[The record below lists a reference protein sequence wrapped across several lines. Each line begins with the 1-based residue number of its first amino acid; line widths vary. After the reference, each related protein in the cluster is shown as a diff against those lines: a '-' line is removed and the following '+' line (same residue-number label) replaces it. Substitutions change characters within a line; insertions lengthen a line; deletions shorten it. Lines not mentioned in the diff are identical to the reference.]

1 MKWTIEKSIYTDAR
15 CNGSRGVKKAIVA
28 IASAFLATCILSACS
43 PANISETSV
52 QATDTTSSAHSIN
65 SAQSQHAVAMP
76 DSYSADAAM
85 QVLKEG
91 GNAIDAAITAQF
103 VLAVTLPEAGNVGG
117 GGFMTIKFED
127 TTDFLDYREMAP
139 KSAHRDMYL
148 DDEGNVKAHELL
160 FGAKASG
167 IPGTVAGMWAAHQK
181 YGTLEWSRLLEP
193 AVTLAEGGFIVHEKL
208 ANNVTR
214 YISKQEAKQAAKQ
227 EAKQAAKQETQGT
240 NKPVKSNF
248 ADYFAGAKANTLFKQ
263 PELAN
268 TLKAIQQ
275 NGKDGF
281 YQGKVAD
288 QIVSFMQQNGGLI
301 THDDLLAYKA
311 VFREPL
317 HLPWQGYQLVT
328 APPPSSG
335 GVAVAQWIGML
346 EAYTATKDLPSHN
359 SVEYI
364 HVMSEIGKRVFADR
378 AEYMGD
384 PDFIDVPV
392 AALTQADYITARAK
406 EINSTTISETANITP
421 GLKESEDTTHF
432 SVLDKWGNA
441 VANTTTINL
450 TFGSGVVVTGA
461 GFLLNDEMDDF
472 SAKPGVPNF
481 FGAVG
486 GEANAIAPYKRMLSS
501 MTPTL
506 VIKNNE
512 VVLVTGSPGGTTI
525 ISSVAQSLLNALL
538 FNMSAE
544 EAVNSPRFHHQLL
557 PKDKIRMH
565 DGFCPEKLK
574 ALEAMG
580 YTLDNRRFGDVH
592 LIKRTGDKVEAASEK
607 SGRGKSIVE
616 AAAN

>member
-1 MKWTIEKSIYTDAR
+1 MKKRIANIGFIS
-15 CNGSRGVKKAIVA
+15 VIVA
-28 IASAFLATCILSACS
+28 FISVGAACS
-43 PANISETSV
+43 HAPSDTVNTVSENAV
-52 QATDTTSSAHSIN
+52 GL
-65 SAQSQHAVAMP
+65 SQQAVAMP

-85 QVLKEG
+85 QVLQEG

-127 TTDFLDYREMAP
+127 STDFLDYREMAP
-139 KSAHRDMYL
+139 EKAHRDMYL
-148 DDEGNVKAHELL
+148 DEKGSVKPYESL

-167 IPGTVAGMWAAHQK
+167 IPGTVSGMWAAHKK
-181 YGTLEWSRLLEP
+181 YGTLDWERLLAP
-193 AVTLAEGGFIVHEKL
+193 AVDLAERGFVVHEKL
-208 ANNVTR
+208 ANNIAR
-214 YISKQEAKQAAKQ
+214 YISRTQEKGINNNFSKY
-227 EAKQAAKQETQGT
+227 
-240 NKPVKSNF
+240 F
-248 ADYFAGAKANTLFKQ
+248 ADAKAGATFKQ
-263 PELAN
+263 PELAK
-268 TLKAIQQ
+268 TLKAIQHQ
-275 NGKDGF
+275 GKDGF
-281 YQGKVAD
+281 YKGDVAKH
-288 QIVSFMQQNGGLI
+288 IVDFMQQNGGLI
-301 THDDLLAYKA
+301 TYEDLLAYKA
-311 VFREPL
+311 VWRKPL
-317 HLPWQGYQLVT
+317 HLNWQGYELVT

-346 EAYTATKDLPSHN
+346 EAYDATHDLPAQN
-359 SVEYI
+359 STEYI

-384 PDFIDVPV
+384 PDFVSVPV
-392 AALTQADYITARAK
+392 KALTDTNYITERA
-406 EINSTTISETANITP
+406 ANIQPASISDTPSVKP

-432 SVLDKWGNA
+432 SIMDRWGNA

-486 GEANAIAPYKRMLSS
+486 GEANAIEPYKRMLSS

-506 VIKNNE
+506 VTKDDQ

-538 FNMSAE
+538 YDMSAE

-557 PKDKIRMH
+557 PKDTIRMH
-565 DGFCPEKLK
+565 DGFTEATVNELK
-574 ALEAMG
+574 AMG
-580 YTLDNRRFGDVH
+580 YTIDNRRFGDVH
-592 LIKRTGDKVEAASEK
+592 LIKRTKDGVEAASEK
-607 SGRGKSIVE
+607 SGRGKSLVQPY
-616 AAAN
+616 

>member
-1 MKWTIEKSIYTDAR
+1 MIKRIMI
-15 CNGSRGVKKAIVA
+15 
-28 IASAFLATCILSACS
+28 LAVISVVVACS
-43 PANISETSV
+43 HAPNNTVDNTNNTTVGIS
-52 QATDTTSSAHSIN
+52 Q
-65 SAQSQHAVAMP
+65 QAVAMP

-85 QVLKEG
+85 QVLQEG

-127 TTDFLDYREMAP
+127 STDFLDYREMAP
-139 KSAHRDMYL
+139 ENAHRDMYL
-148 DDEGNVKAHELL
+148 DEQGNVKPYESL

-167 IPGTVAGMWAAHQK
+167 IPGTVAGMWAAHKK
-181 YGTLEWSRLLEP
+181 YGTLDWERLLAP
-193 AVTLAEGGFIVHEKL
+193 AVDLAEQGFVVHEKL
-208 ANNVTR
+208 ANNIAH
-214 YISKQEAKQAAKQ
+214 YIERTEEA
-227 EAKQAAKQETQGT
+227 GI
-240 NKPVKSNF
+240 NNNF
-248 ADYFAGAKANTLFKQ
+248 SEYFARAKAGTTFKQ
-263 PELAN
+263 PELAK

-275 NGKDGF
+275 QGKDGF
-281 YQGKVAD
+281 YKGDVAKH
-288 QIVSFMQQNGGLI
+288 IVDFMQQNGGLI
-301 THDDLLAYKA
+301 TYEDLLAYKA
-311 VFREPL
+311 VWRKPL
-317 HLPWQGYQLVT
+317 HLNWQGYELVT

-346 EAYTATKDLPSHN
+346 EAYDATHDLPAQN
-359 SVEYI
+359 STEYI

-384 PDFIDVPV
+384 PDFVSVPV
-392 AALTQADYITARAK
+392 KALTDANYITERAAD
-406 EINSTTISETANITP
+406 IQPTSISDTPSIKP

-432 SVLDKWGNA
+432 SIMDRWGNA

-486 GEANAIAPYKRMLSS
+486 GEANAIEPYKRMLSS

-506 VIKNNE
+506 VTKDDQ

-538 FNMSAE
+538 YDMSAE

-557 PKDKIRMH
+557 PKDTIRMH
-565 DGFCPEKLK
+565 DGFTEATVNELK
-574 ALEAMG
+574 AMG
-580 YTLDNRRFGDVH
+580 YTIDNRRFGDVH
-592 LIKRTGDKVEAASEK
+592 LIKRTKRALKLPLKKAEEVRA
-607 SGRGKSIVE
+607 
-616 AAAN
+616 

>member
-1 MKWTIEKSIYTDAR
+1 MKKRIANIGFIS
-15 CNGSRGVKKAIVA
+15 VIVA
-28 IASAFLATCILSACS
+28 FISVVAACS
-43 PANISETSV
+43 HAPNPPV
-52 QATDTTSSAHSIN
+52 DSASN
-65 SAQSQHAVAMP
+65 NTVGLSQQAVAMP

-85 QVLKEG
+85 QVLQEG

-127 TTDFLDYREMAP
+127 STDFLDYREMAP
-139 KSAHRDMYL
+139 ENAHRDMYL
-148 DDEGNVKAHELL
+148 DEQGDVKPYESL

-167 IPGTVAGMWAAHQK
+167 IPGTVAGMWAAHKK
-181 YGTLEWSRLLEP
+181 YGTLDWERLLAP
-193 AVTLAEGGFIVHEKL
+193 AVDLAEQGFVVHEKL
-208 ANNVTR
+208 ANNIDH
-214 YISKQEAKQAAKQ
+214 YIERTKEAAI
-227 EAKQAAKQETQGT
+227 
-240 NKPVKSNF
+240 NNNF
-248 ADYFAGAKANTLFKQ
+248 SEYFAHAKAGTTFKQ
-263 PELAN
+263 PELAK

-275 NGKDGF
+275 QGKDGF
-281 YQGKVAD
+281 YKGDVAKH
-288 QIVSFMQQNGGLI
+288 IVGFMQQNGGLI
-301 THDDLLAYKA
+301 TYEDLLAYKA
-311 VFREPL
+311 VWRKPL
-317 HLPWQGYQLVT
+317 HLNWQGYELVT

-346 EAYTATKDLPSHN
+346 EAYDATHDLPAQN
-359 SVEYI
+359 STEYI

-384 PDFIDVPV
+384 PDFVSVPV
-392 AALTQADYITARAK
+392 KALTDANYITQRAAD
-406 EINSTTISETANITP
+406 IQPTSISDTPSVKP

-432 SVLDKWGNA
+432 SIMDRWGNA

-486 GEANAIAPYKRMLSS
+486 GEANAIEPYKRMLSS

-506 VIKNNE
+506 VTKDDQ

-525 ISSVAQSLLNALL
+525 ISSVTQSLLNALL
-538 FNMSAE
+538 YDMSAE

-557 PKDKIRMH
+557 PKDTIRMH
-565 DGFCPEKLK
+565 DGFTEATINELK
-574 ALEAMG
+574 AMG
-580 YTLDNRRFGDVH
+580 YTIDNRRFGDVH
-592 LIKRTGDKVEAASEK
+592 LIKRTKEGVEAASEK
-607 SGRGKSIVE
+607 SGRGKSLVQPY
-616 AAAN
+616 

>member
-1 MKWTIEKSIYTDAR
+1 MKKRIANIGFIS
-15 CNGSRGVKKAIVA
+15 VIVA
-28 IASAFLATCILSACS
+28 FISVVAACS
-43 PANISETSV
+43 HAPNPPV
-52 QATDTTSSAHSIN
+52 DSASN
-65 SAQSQHAVAMP
+65 NTVGLSQQAVAMP

-85 QVLKEG
+85 QVLQEG

-127 TTDFLDYREMAP
+127 NTDFLDYREMAP
-139 KSAHRDMYL
+139 ENAHRDMYL
-148 DDEGNVKAHELL
+148 DEQGDVKPYESL

-167 IPGTVAGMWAAHQK
+167 IPGTVAGMWAAHKK
-181 YGTLEWSRLLEP
+181 YGTLDWERLLAP
-193 AVTLAEGGFIVHEKL
+193 AVDLAEQGFAVHEKL
-208 ANNVTR
+208 ANNIDH
-214 YISKQEAKQAAKQ
+214 YIERTKEAAI
-227 EAKQAAKQETQGT
+227 
-240 NKPVKSNF
+240 NNNF
-248 ADYFAGAKANTLFKQ
+248 SEYFAHAKAGTTFKQ
-263 PELAN
+263 PELAK

-275 NGKDGF
+275 QGKDGF
-281 YQGKVAD
+281 YKGDVAKH
-288 QIVSFMQQNGGLI
+288 IVDFMQQNGGLI
-301 THDDLLAYKA
+301 TYEDLLAYKA
-311 VFREPL
+311 VWRKPL
-317 HLPWQGYQLVT
+317 HLNWQGYELVT

-346 EAYTATKDLPSHN
+346 EAYDATHDLPAQN
-359 SVEYI
+359 STEYI

-384 PDFIDVPV
+384 PDFVSVPV
-392 AALTQADYITARAK
+392 KALTDANYITQRAAD
-406 EINSTTISETANITP
+406 IQPTSISDTPSVKP

-432 SVLDKWGNA
+432 SIMDRWGNA

-486 GEANAIAPYKRMLSS
+486 GEANAIEPYKRMLSS

-506 VIKNNE
+506 VTKDDQ

-525 ISSVAQSLLNALL
+525 ISSVTQSLLNALL
-538 FNMSAE
+538 YDMSAE

-557 PKDKIRMH
+557 PKATIRMH
-565 DGFCPEKLK
+565 DGFTEATVNELK
-574 ALEAMG
+574 TMG
-580 YTLDNRRFGDVH
+580 YTIDNRRFGDVH
-592 LIKRTGDKVEAASEK
+592 LIKRTKEGVEAASEK
-607 SGRGKSIVE
+607 SGRGKSLVQPY
-616 AAAN
+616 

>member
-1 MKWTIEKSIYTDAR
+1 MKRRIANAGFIS
-15 CNGSRGVKKAIVA
+15 VIVA
-28 IASAFLATCILSACS
+28 FTWVVAACTHAPNNTIDSASNHTVGLS
-43 PANISETSV
+43 
-52 QATDTTSSAHSIN
+52 Q
-65 SAQSQHAVAMP
+65 QAVAMP

-85 QVLKEG
+85 QVLQEG

-127 TTDFLDYREMAP
+127 STDFLDYREMAP
-139 KSAHRDMYL
+139 ENAHRDMYL
-148 DDEGNVKAHELL
+148 DEQGNVKPHESL

-167 IPGTVAGMWAAHQK
+167 IPGTVAGMWAAHKK
-181 YGTLEWSRLLEP
+181 YGTLEWDRLLAP
-193 AVTLAEGGFIVHEKL
+193 AVDLAEQGFVVHAKL
-208 ANNVTR
+208 ANNIAH
-214 YISKQEAKQAAKQ
+214 YIERAKEA
-227 EAKQAAKQETQGT
+227 GI
-240 NKPVKSNF
+240 NNNF
-248 ADYFAGAKANTLFKQ
+248 SEYFAHAKAGTTFKQ
-263 PELAN
+263 PELAK

-275 NGKDGF
+275 QGKDGF
-281 YQGKVAD
+281 YKGEVAKH
-288 QIVSFMQQNGGLI
+288 IVDFMQQNGGLI
-301 THDDLLAYKA
+301 TYEDLLAYKA
-311 VFREPL
+311 VWRKPL
-317 HLPWQGYQLVT
+317 HLHWQGFELVT

-346 EAYTATKDLPSHN
+346 EAYDSTHDLPVQN
-359 SVEYI
+359 STEYI

-384 PDFIDVPV
+384 PDFVSVPV
-392 AALTQADYITARAK
+392 KALTDASYITKRAAD
-406 EINSTTISETANITP
+406 IQPTSISDTPSVKP

-432 SVLDKWGNA
+432 SIMDRWGNA

-486 GEANAIAPYKRMLSS
+486 GEANAIEPYKRMLSS

-506 VIKNNE
+506 VTKNDQ

-525 ISSVAQSLLNALL
+525 ISSVTQSLLNALL
-538 FNMSAE
+538 YDMSAE

-557 PKDKIRMH
+557 PKDTIRMH
-565 DGFCPEKLK
+565 DGFTEATVNELK
-574 ALEAMG
+574 AMG
-580 YTLDNRRFGDVH
+580 YTIDNRRFGDVH
-592 LIKRTGDKVEAASEK
+592 LIKRTKEGVEAASEK
-607 SGRGKSIVE
+607 SGRGKSLVQPY
-616 AAAN
+616 

>member
-1 MKWTIEKSIYTDAR
+1 MKKRIANIGFIS
-15 CNGSRGVKKAIVA
+15 VIVA
-28 IASAFLATCILSACS
+28 FISVVAACS
-43 PANISETSV
+43 HAPNPPV
-52 QATDTTSSAHSIN
+52 DSASN
-65 SAQSQHAVAMP
+65 NTVGLSQQAVAMP

-85 QVLKEG
+85 QVLQEG

-127 TTDFLDYREMAP
+127 NTDFLDYREMAP
-139 KSAHRDMYL
+139 ENAHRDMYL
-148 DDEGNVKAHELL
+148 DEQGDVKPYESL

-167 IPGTVAGMWAAHQK
+167 IPGTVAGMWAAHKK
-181 YGTLEWSRLLEP
+181 YGTLDWERLLAP
-193 AVTLAEGGFIVHEKL
+193 AVDLAEQGFVVHEKL
-208 ANNVTR
+208 ANNIDH
-214 YISKQEAKQAAKQ
+214 YIERTKEAAI
-227 EAKQAAKQETQGT
+227 
-240 NKPVKSNF
+240 NNNF
-248 ADYFAGAKANTLFKQ
+248 SEYFAHAKAGTTFKQ
-263 PELAN
+263 PELAK

-275 NGKDGF
+275 QGKDGF
-281 YQGKVAD
+281 YKGDVAKH
-288 QIVSFMQQNGGLI
+288 IVDFMQQNGGLI
-301 THDDLLAYKA
+301 TYEDLLAYKA
-311 VFREPL
+311 VWRKPL
-317 HLPWQGYQLVT
+317 HLNWQGYELVT

-346 EAYTATKDLPSHN
+346 EAYDATHDLPAQN
-359 SVEYI
+359 STEYI

-384 PDFIDVPV
+384 PDFVSVPV
-392 AALTQADYITARAK
+392 KALTDANYITQRAAD
-406 EINSTTISETANITP
+406 IQPTSISDTPSVKP

-432 SVLDKWGNA
+432 SIMDRWGNA

-486 GEANAIAPYKRMLSS
+486 GEANAIEPYKRMLSS

-506 VIKNNE
+506 VTKDDQ

-525 ISSVAQSLLNALL
+525 ISSVTQSLLNALL
-538 FNMSAE
+538 YDMSAE

-557 PKDKIRMH
+557 PKDTIRMH
-565 DGFCPEKLK
+565 DGFTEATINELK
-574 ALEAMG
+574 AMG
-580 YTLDNRRFGDVH
+580 YTIDNRRFGDVH
-592 LIKRTGDKVEAASEK
+592 LIKRTKEGVEAASEK
-607 SGRGKSIVE
+607 SGRGKSLVQPY
-616 AAAN
+616 

>member
-1 MKWTIEKSIYTDAR
+1 MKKRIANIGFIS
-15 CNGSRGVKKAIVA
+15 VIVA
-28 IASAFLATCILSACS
+28 FISVVAACS
-43 PANISETSV
+43 NAPNPPV
-52 QATDTTSSAHSIN
+52 DSASN
-65 SAQSQHAVAMP
+65 NTVGLSQQAVAMP

-85 QVLKEG
+85 QVLQEG

-127 TTDFLDYREMAP
+127 NTDFLDYREMAP
-139 KSAHRDMYL
+139 ENAHRDMYL
-148 DDEGNVKAHELL
+148 DEQGNVKPYESL

-167 IPGTVAGMWAAHQK
+167 IPGTVAGMWAAHKK
-181 YGTLEWSRLLEP
+181 YGTLDWERLLAP
-193 AVTLAEGGFIVHEKL
+193 AVDLAEQGFVVHEKL
-208 ANNVTR
+208 ANNIDH
-214 YISKQEAKQAAKQ
+214 YIERTKEAAI
-227 EAKQAAKQETQGT
+227 
-240 NKPVKSNF
+240 NNNF
-248 ADYFAGAKANTLFKQ
+248 SEYFAHAKAGTTFKQ
-263 PELAN
+263 PELAK

-275 NGKDGF
+275 QGKDGF
-281 YQGKVAD
+281 YKGDVAKH
-288 QIVSFMQQNGGLI
+288 IVDFMQQNGGLI
-301 THDDLLAYKA
+301 TYEDLLAYKA
-311 VFREPL
+311 VWRKPL
-317 HLPWQGYQLVT
+317 HLNWQGYELVT

-346 EAYTATKDLPSHN
+346 EAYDATHDLPAQN
-359 SVEYI
+359 STEYI

-384 PDFIDVPV
+384 PDFVSVPV
-392 AALTQADYITARAK
+392 EALTDANYITQRAAD
-406 EINSTTISETANITP
+406 IQPTSISDTPSVKP

-432 SVLDKWGNA
+432 SIMDRWGNA

-486 GEANAIAPYKRMLSS
+486 GEANAIEPYKRMLSS

-506 VIKNNE
+506 VTKDDQ

-525 ISSVAQSLLNALL
+525 ISSVTQSLLNALL
-538 FNMSAE
+538 YDMSAE

-557 PKDKIRMH
+557 PKDTIRMH
-565 DGFCPEKLK
+565 DGFTEATVNELK
-574 ALEAMG
+574 AMG
-580 YTLDNRRFGDVH
+580 YTIDNRRFGDVH
-592 LIKRTGDKVEAASEK
+592 LIKRTKEGVEAASEK
-607 SGRGKSIVE
+607 SGRGKSLVQPY
-616 AAAN
+616 

>member
-1 MKWTIEKSIYTDAR
+1 MKKRIANIGFIS
-15 CNGSRGVKKAIVA
+15 VIVA
-28 IASAFLATCILSACS
+28 FISVVAACS
-43 PANISETSV
+43 HAPNPPV
-52 QATDTTSSAHSIN
+52 DSASN
-65 SAQSQHAVAMP
+65 NTVGLSQQAVAMP

-85 QVLKEG
+85 QVLQEG

-127 TTDFLDYREMAP
+127 NTDFLDYREMAP
-139 KSAHRDMYL
+139 ENAHRDMYL
-148 DDEGNVKAHELL
+148 DEQGDVKPYESL

-167 IPGTVAGMWAAHQK
+167 IPGTVAGMWAAHKK
-181 YGTLEWSRLLEP
+181 YGTLDWERLLAP
-193 AVTLAEGGFIVHEKL
+193 AVDLAEQGFVVHEKL
-208 ANNVTR
+208 ANNIDH
-214 YISKQEAKQAAKQ
+214 YIERTKEASI
-227 EAKQAAKQETQGT
+227 
-240 NKPVKSNF
+240 NNNF
-248 ADYFAGAKANTLFKQ
+248 SEYFAHAKAGTTFKQ
-263 PELAN
+263 PELAK

-275 NGKDGF
+275 QGKDGF
-281 YQGKVAD
+281 YKGDVAKH
-288 QIVSFMQQNGGLI
+288 IVDFMQQNGGLI
-301 THDDLLAYKA
+301 TYEDLLAYKA
-311 VFREPL
+311 VWRKPL
-317 HLPWQGYQLVT
+317 HLNWQGYELVT

-346 EAYTATKDLPSHN
+346 EAYDATHDLPAQN
-359 SVEYI
+359 STEYI

-384 PDFIDVPV
+384 PDFVSVPV
-392 AALTQADYITARAK
+392 QALTDANYITHRAAD
-406 EINSTTISETANITP
+406 IQPTSISDTPSVKP

-432 SVLDKWGNA
+432 SIMDRWGNA

-486 GEANAIAPYKRMLSS
+486 GEANAIEPYKRMLSS

-506 VIKNNE
+506 VTKDDQ

-525 ISSVAQSLLNALL
+525 ISSVTQSLLNALL
-538 FNMSAE
+538 YDMSAE

-557 PKDKIRMH
+557 PKDTIRMH
-565 DGFCPEKLK
+565 DGFTEATVNELK
-574 ALEAMG
+574 AMG
-580 YTLDNRRFGDVH
+580 YTIDNRRFGDVH
-592 LIKRTGDKVEAASEK
+592 LIKRTKEGVEAASEK
-607 SGRGKSIVE
+607 SGRGKSLVQPY
-616 AAAN
+616 

>member
-1 MKWTIEKSIYTDAR
+1 MKKRIANIGFIS
-15 CNGSRGVKKAIVA
+15 VIVA
-28 IASAFLATCILSACS
+28 FISVVAACS
-43 PANISETSV
+43 HAPNPPA
-52 QATDTTSSAHSIN
+52 DSASN
-65 SAQSQHAVAMP
+65 NTVGLSQQAVAMP

-85 QVLKEG
+85 QVLQEG

-127 TTDFLDYREMAP
+127 NTDFLDYREMAP
-139 KSAHRDMYL
+139 ENAHRDMYL
-148 DDEGNVKAHELL
+148 DKQGNVKPYESL

-167 IPGTVAGMWAAHQK
+167 IPGTVAGMWAAHKK
-181 YGTLEWSRLLEP
+181 YGTLDWERLLAP
-193 AVTLAEGGFIVHEKL
+193 AVDLAEQGFVVHEKL
-208 ANNVTR
+208 ANNIDH
-214 YISKQEAKQAAKQ
+214 YIERTKEASI
-227 EAKQAAKQETQGT
+227 
-240 NKPVKSNF
+240 NNNF
-248 ADYFAGAKANTLFKQ
+248 SEYFAHAKAGTTFKQ
-263 PELAN
+263 PELAK

-275 NGKDGF
+275 QGKDGF
-281 YQGKVAD
+281 YKGDVAKH
-288 QIVSFMQQNGGLI
+288 IVDFMQQNGGLI
-301 THDDLLAYKA
+301 TYEDLLAYKA
-311 VFREPL
+311 VWRKPL
-317 HLPWQGYQLVT
+317 HLNWQGYELVT

-346 EAYTATKDLPSHN
+346 EAYDATHDLPAQN
-359 SVEYI
+359 STEYI

-384 PDFIDVPV
+384 PDFVSVPV
-392 AALTQADYITARAK
+392 KALTDANYITQRAADIQPTK
-406 EINSTTISETANITP
+406 ISDTPSVKP

-432 SVLDKWGNA
+432 SIMDRWGNA

-486 GEANAIAPYKRMLSS
+486 GEANAIEPYKRMLSS

-506 VIKNNE
+506 VTKDDK

-538 FNMSAE
+538 YDMSAE

-557 PKDKIRMH
+557 PKDTIRMH
-565 DGFCPEKLK
+565 DGFTEATVNELK
-574 ALEAMG
+574 AMG
-580 YTLDNRRFGDVH
+580 YTIDNRRFGDVH
-592 LIKRTGDKVEAASEK
+592 LIKRTKEGVEAASEK
-607 SGRGKSIVE
+607 SGRGKSLVQPY
-616 AAAN
+616 

>member
-1 MKWTIEKSIYTDAR
+1 MKKRIANIGFIS
-15 CNGSRGVKKAIVA
+15 VIVA
-28 IASAFLATCILSACS
+28 FISVVAACS
-43 PANISETSV
+43 HAPNPPV
-52 QATDTTSSAHSIN
+52 DSASN
-65 SAQSQHAVAMP
+65 NTVGLSQQAVAMP

-85 QVLKEG
+85 QVLQEG

-127 TTDFLDYREMAP
+127 STDFLDYREMAP
-139 KSAHRDMYL
+139 ENAHRDMYL
-148 DDEGNVKAHELL
+148 DKQGNVKPYESL

-167 IPGTVAGMWAAHQK
+167 IPGTVAGMWAAHKK
-181 YGTLEWSRLLEP
+181 YGTLDWERLLAP
-193 AVTLAEGGFIVHEKL
+193 AVDLAEQGFVVHEKL
-208 ANNVTR
+208 ANNIDH
-214 YISKQEAKQAAKQ
+214 YIERTKEASI
-227 EAKQAAKQETQGT
+227 
-240 NKPVKSNF
+240 NNNF
-248 ADYFAGAKANTLFKQ
+248 SEYFAHAKAGTTFKQ
-263 PELAN
+263 PELAK

-275 NGKDGF
+275 QGKDGF
-281 YQGKVAD
+281 YKGDVAKH
-288 QIVSFMQQNGGLI
+288 IVDFMQQNGGLI
-301 THDDLLAYKA
+301 TYEDLLAYKA
-311 VFREPL
+311 VWRKPL
-317 HLPWQGYQLVT
+317 HLNWQGYELVT

-346 EAYTATKDLPSHN
+346 EAYDATHDLPAQN
-359 SVEYI
+359 STEYI

-384 PDFIDVPV
+384 PDFVSVPV
-392 AALTQADYITARAK
+392 KALTDANYIAQRAADIQPT
-406 EINSTTISETANITP
+406 SISDTPSVKP

-432 SVLDKWGNA
+432 SIMDRWGNA

-486 GEANAIAPYKRMLSS
+486 GEANAIEPYKRMLSS

-506 VIKNNE
+506 VTKDDQ

-525 ISSVAQSLLNALL
+525 ISSVTQSLLNALL
-538 FNMSAE
+538 YDMSAE

-557 PKDKIRMH
+557 PKDTIRMH
-565 DGFCPEKLK
+565 DGFTEATVNELK
-574 ALEAMG
+574 AMG
-580 YTLDNRRFGDVH
+580 YTIDNRRFGDVH
-592 LIKRTGDKVEAASEK
+592 LIKRTKEGVEAASEK
-607 SGRGKSIVE
+607 SGRGKSLVQPY
-616 AAAN
+616 

>member
-1 MKWTIEKSIYTDAR
+1 MKKRIANVGFIS
-15 CNGSRGVKKAIVA
+15 VIVA
-28 IASAFLATCILSACS
+28 FISVVAACS
-43 PANISETSV
+43 HAPNPPV
-52 QATDTTSSAHSIN
+52 DSASN
-65 SAQSQHAVAMP
+65 NTVGLSQQAVAMP

-85 QVLKEG
+85 QVLQEG

-127 TTDFLDYREMAP
+127 NTDFLDYREMAP
-139 KSAHRDMYL
+139 ENAHRDMYL
-148 DDEGNVKAHELL
+148 DEQGDVKPYESL

-167 IPGTVAGMWAAHQK
+167 IPGTVAGMWAAHKK
-181 YGTLEWSRLLEP
+181 YGTLDWERLLAP
-193 AVTLAEGGFIVHEKL
+193 AVDLAEQGFVVHEKL
-208 ANNVTR
+208 ANNIDH
-214 YISKQEAKQAAKQ
+214 YIERTKEAAI
-227 EAKQAAKQETQGT
+227 
-240 NKPVKSNF
+240 NNNF
-248 ADYFAGAKANTLFKQ
+248 SEYFAHAKAGTTFKQ
-263 PELAN
+263 PELAK

-275 NGKDGF
+275 QGKDGF
-281 YQGKVAD
+281 YKGDVAKH
-288 QIVSFMQQNGGLI
+288 IVDFMQQNGGLI
-301 THDDLLAYKA
+301 TYEDLLAYKA
-311 VFREPL
+311 VWRKPL
-317 HLPWQGYQLVT
+317 HLNWQGYELVT

-346 EAYTATKDLPSHN
+346 EAYDATHDLPAQN
-359 SVEYI
+359 STEYI

-384 PDFIDVPV
+384 PDFVSVPV
-392 AALTQADYITARAK
+392 EALTDANYITQRAAD
-406 EINSTTISETANITP
+406 IQPTSISDTPSVKP

-432 SVLDKWGNA
+432 SIMDRWGNA

-486 GEANAIAPYKRMLSS
+486 GEANAIEPYKRMLSS

-506 VIKNNE
+506 VTKDDQ

-525 ISSVAQSLLNALL
+525 ISSVTQSLLNALL
-538 FNMSAE
+538 YDMSAE

-557 PKDKIRMH
+557 PKDTIRMH
-565 DGFCPEKLK
+565 DGFTEATINELK
-574 ALEAMG
+574 AMG
-580 YTLDNRRFGDVH
+580 YTIDNRRFGDVH
-592 LIKRTGDKVEAASEK
+592 LIKRTKEGVEAASEK
-607 SGRGKSIVE
+607 SGRGKSLIQPY
-616 AAAN
+616 

>member
-1 MKWTIEKSIYTDAR
+1 MKKRIANIGFIS
-15 CNGSRGVKKAIVA
+15 VIVA
-28 IASAFLATCILSACS
+28 FISVVAACS
-43 PANISETSV
+43 HAPNPPV
-52 QATDTTSSAHSIN
+52 DSASN
-65 SAQSQHAVAMP
+65 NTVGLSQQAVAMP

-85 QVLKEG
+85 QVLQEG

-127 TTDFLDYREMAP
+127 STDFLDYREMAP
-139 KSAHRDMYL
+139 ENAHRDMYL
-148 DDEGNVKAHELL
+148 DEQGDVKPYESL

-167 IPGTVAGMWAAHQK
+167 IPGTVAGMWAAHKK
-181 YGTLEWSRLLEP
+181 YGTLDWERLLAP
-193 AVTLAEGGFIVHEKL
+193 AVDLAEQGFVVHEKL
-208 ANNVTR
+208 ANNIDH
-214 YISKQEAKQAAKQ
+214 YIERTKEAAI
-227 EAKQAAKQETQGT
+227 
-240 NKPVKSNF
+240 NNNF
-248 ADYFAGAKANTLFKQ
+248 SEYFAHAKAGTTFKQ
-263 PELAN
+263 PELAK

-275 NGKDGF
+275 QGKDGF
-281 YQGKVAD
+281 YKGDVAKH
-288 QIVSFMQQNGGLI
+288 IVGFMQQNGGLI
-301 THDDLLAYKA
+301 TYEDLLAYKA
-311 VFREPL
+311 VWRKPL
-317 HLPWQGYQLVT
+317 HLNWQGYELVT

-346 EAYTATKDLPSHN
+346 EAYDATHDLPAQN
-359 SVEYI
+359 STEYI

-384 PDFIDVPV
+384 PDFVSVPV
-392 AALTQADYITARAK
+392 EALTDANYITQRAAD
-406 EINSTTISETANITP
+406 IQPTSISDTPSVKP

-432 SVLDKWGNA
+432 SIMDRWGNA

-486 GEANAIAPYKRMLSS
+486 GEANAIEPYKRMLSS

-506 VIKNNE
+506 VTKDDQ

-525 ISSVAQSLLNALL
+525 ISSVTQSLLNALL
-538 FNMSAE
+538 YDMSAE

-557 PKDKIRMH
+557 PKDTIRMH
-565 DGFCPEKLK
+565 DGFTEATINELK
-574 ALEAMG
+574 AMG
-580 YTLDNRRFGDVH
+580 YTIDNRRFGDVH
-592 LIKRTGDKVEAASEK
+592 LIKRTKEGVEAASEK
-607 SGRGKSIVE
+607 SGRGKSLVQPY
-616 AAAN
+616 

>member
-1 MKWTIEKSIYTDAR
+1 MKKRIANIGFIS
-15 CNGSRGVKKAIVA
+15 VIVA
-28 IASAFLATCILSACS
+28 FISVVAACS
-43 PANISETSV
+43 HAPNPPV
-52 QATDTTSSAHSIN
+52 DSASN
-65 SAQSQHAVAMP
+65 NTVGLSQQAVAMP

-85 QVLKEG
+85 QVLQEG

-127 TTDFLDYREMAP
+127 NSDFLDYREMAP
-139 KSAHRDMYL
+139 ENAHRDMYL
-148 DDEGNVKAHELL
+148 DEQGNVKPHESL

-167 IPGTVAGMWAAHQK
+167 IPGTVAGMWAAHKK
-181 YGTLEWSRLLEP
+181 YGTLDWERLLAP
-193 AVTLAEGGFIVHEKL
+193 AVDLAEQGFVVHEKL
-208 ANNVTR
+208 ANNIDH
-214 YISKQEAKQAAKQ
+214 YIERTKEAAI
-227 EAKQAAKQETQGT
+227 
-240 NKPVKSNF
+240 NNNF
-248 ADYFAGAKANTLFKQ
+248 SEYFAHAKAGTTFKQ
-263 PELAN
+263 PELAK

-275 NGKDGF
+275 QGKDGF
-281 YQGKVAD
+281 YKGDVAKH
-288 QIVSFMQQNGGLI
+288 IVDFMQQNGGLI
-301 THDDLLAYKA
+301 TYEDLLAYKA
-311 VFREPL
+311 VWRKPL
-317 HLPWQGYQLVT
+317 HLNWQGYELVT

-346 EAYTATKDLPSHN
+346 EAYDATHDLPAQN
-359 SVEYI
+359 STEYI

-384 PDFIDVPV
+384 PDFVSVPV
-392 AALTQADYITARAK
+392 KALTDANYITQRAAD
-406 EINSTTISETANITP
+406 IQPTSISDTPSVKP

-432 SVLDKWGNA
+432 SIMDRWGNA

-486 GEANAIAPYKRMLSS
+486 GEANAIEPYKRMLSS

-506 VIKNNE
+506 VTKDDQ

-525 ISSVAQSLLNALL
+525 ISSVTQSLLNALL
-538 FNMSAE
+538 YDMSAE

-557 PKDKIRMH
+557 PKDTIRMH
-565 DGFCPEKLK
+565 DGFTEATVNELK
-574 ALEAMG
+574 AMG
-580 YTLDNRRFGDVH
+580 YTIDNRRFGDVH
-592 LIKRTGDKVEAASEK
+592 LIKRTKEGVEAASEK
-607 SGRGKSIVE
+607 SGRGKSLVQPY
-616 AAAN
+616 

>member
-1 MKWTIEKSIYTDAR
+1 MIKRIMI
-15 CNGSRGVKKAIVA
+15 
-28 IASAFLATCILSACS
+28 LAVISVMVACS
-43 PANISETSV
+43 NAPSTIIDNANN
-52 QATDTTSSAHSIN
+52 TDVGL
-65 SAQSQHAVAMP
+65 SQPAVAMP

-127 TTDFLDYREMAP
+127 STDFLDYREMAP

-148 DDEGNVKAHELL
+148 DQAGNVKPYESL

-167 IPGTVAGMWAAHQK
+167 IPGTVAGMWAAHKK
-181 YGTLEWSRLLEP
+181 YGTLDWERLVAP
-193 AVTLAEGGFIVHEKL
+193 AVDLAENGFVVHEKL
-208 ANNVTR
+208 ANNIAR
-214 YISKQEAKQAAKQ
+214 YISRTQEK
-227 EAKQAAKQETQGT
+227 GI
-240 NKPVKSNF
+240 KSNF
-248 ADYFAGAKANTLFKQ
+248 SDYFSEVKAGTTFKQ
-263 PELAN
+263 PELAE

-275 NGKDGF
+275 QGKDGF
-281 YQGKVAD
+281 YKGEVATH
-288 QIVSFMQQNGGLI
+288 IVDFMQQNGGLI
-301 THDDLLAYKA
+301 THDDLQAYKA
-311 VFREPL
+311 VWRKPL
-317 HLPWQGYQLVT
+317 QLTWQGYELIT

-346 EAYTATKDLPSHN
+346 EAYDATHDLPAQN
-359 SVEYI
+359 STEYI

-384 PDFIDVPV
+384 PDFVSVPV
-392 AALTQADYITARAK
+392 KALTDANYINERAADIQPA
-406 EINSTTISETANITP
+406 SISDTPSIKP

-432 SVLDKWGNA
+432 SIMDRWGNA

-486 GEANAIAPYKRMLSS
+486 GEANAIEPYKRMLSS

-506 VIKNNE
+506 VTKGDQ

-538 FNMSAE
+538 YDMSAE

-557 PKDKIRMH
+557 PKDTIRMH
-565 DGFCPEKLK
+565 NGFTEATVNELK
-574 ALEAMG
+574 AMG
-580 YTLDNRRFGDVH
+580 YTIDNRRFGDVH
-592 LIKRTGDKVEAASEK
+592 LIKRTKEGVEAASEK
-607 SGRGKSIVE
+607 SGRGKSIVQPY
-616 AAAN
+616 

>member
-1 MKWTIEKSIYTDAR
+1 MKKRIANIGFIS
-15 CNGSRGVKKAIVA
+15 VIVA
-28 IASAFLATCILSACS
+28 FISVVAACS
-43 PANISETSV
+43 HAPNPPV
-52 QATDTTSSAHSIN
+52 DSASN
-65 SAQSQHAVAMP
+65 NTVGLSQQAVAMP

-85 QVLKEG
+85 QVLQEG

-127 TTDFLDYREMAP
+127 NTDFLDYREMAP
-139 KSAHRDMYL
+139 ENAHRDMYL
-148 DDEGNVKAHELL
+148 DEQGDVKPYESL

-167 IPGTVAGMWAAHQK
+167 IPGTVAGMWAAHKK
-181 YGTLEWSRLLEP
+181 YGTLDWERLLAP
-193 AVTLAEGGFIVHEKL
+193 AVDLAEQGFVVHEKL
-208 ANNVTR
+208 ANNIDH
-214 YISKQEAKQAAKQ
+214 YIERTKEASI
-227 EAKQAAKQETQGT
+227 
-240 NKPVKSNF
+240 NNNF
-248 ADYFAGAKANTLFKQ
+248 SEYFAHAKAGTTFKQ
-263 PELAN
+263 PELAK

-275 NGKDGF
+275 QGKDGF
-281 YQGKVAD
+281 YKGDVAKH
-288 QIVSFMQQNGGLI
+288 IVDFMQQNGGLI
-301 THDDLLAYKA
+301 TYEDLLAYKA
-311 VFREPL
+311 VWRKPL
-317 HLPWQGYQLVT
+317 HLNWQGYELVT

-346 EAYTATKDLPSHN
+346 EAYDATHDLPAQN
-359 SVEYI
+359 STEYI

-384 PDFIDVPV
+384 PDFVSVPV
-392 AALTQADYITARAK
+392 EALTDANYITQRAAD
-406 EINSTTISETANITP
+406 IQPTSISDTPSVKP

-432 SVLDKWGNA
+432 SIMDRWGNA

-486 GEANAIAPYKRMLSS
+486 GEANAIEPYKRMLSS

-506 VIKNNE
+506 VTKDDQ

-525 ISSVAQSLLNALL
+525 ISSVTQSLLNALL
-538 FNMSAE
+538 YDMSAE

-557 PKDKIRMH
+557 PKDTIRMH
-565 DGFCPEKLK
+565 DGFTEATVNELK
-574 ALEAMG
+574 AMG
-580 YTLDNRRFGDVH
+580 YTVDNRRFGDVH
-592 LIKRTGDKVEAASEK
+592 LIKRTKEGVEAASEK
-607 SGRGKSIVE
+607 SGRGKSLVQPY
-616 AAAN
+616 

>member
-1 MKWTIEKSIYTDAR
+1 MKKRIANIGFIS
-15 CNGSRGVKKAIVA
+15 VIVA
-28 IASAFLATCILSACS
+28 FISVVAACS
-43 PANISETSV
+43 HAPNPPV
-52 QATDTTSSAHSIN
+52 DSASN
-65 SAQSQHAVAMP
+65 NTVGLSQQAVAMP

-85 QVLKEG
+85 QVLQEG

-127 TTDFLDYREMAP
+127 NTDFLDYREMAP
-139 KSAHRDMYL
+139 ENAHRDMYL
-148 DDEGNVKAHELL
+148 DEQGNVKPYESL

-167 IPGTVAGMWAAHQK
+167 IPGTVAGMWAAHKK
-181 YGTLEWSRLLEP
+181 YGTLEWERLLAP
-193 AVTLAEGGFIVHEKL
+193 AVDLAEQGFVVHEKL
-208 ANNVTR
+208 ANNIDH
-214 YISKQEAKQAAKQ
+214 YIERTKEA
-227 EAKQAAKQETQGT
+227 GI
-240 NKPVKSNF
+240 NNNF
-248 ADYFAGAKANTLFKQ
+248 SEYFAHAKAGTTFKQ
-263 PELAN
+263 PELAK

-275 NGKDGF
+275 RGKDGF
-281 YQGKVAD
+281 YKGDVAKH
-288 QIVSFMQQNGGLI
+288 IVDFMQQNGGLI
-301 THDDLLAYKA
+301 TYEDLLAYKA
-311 VFREPL
+311 VWRKPL
-317 HLPWQGYQLVT
+317 HLNWQGYELVT

-346 EAYTATKDLPSHN
+346 EAYDATHDLPAQN
-359 SVEYI
+359 STEYI

-384 PDFIDVPV
+384 PDFVSVPV
-392 AALTQADYITARAK
+392 VALTDANYITQRAAG
-406 EINSTTISETANITP
+406 IQPTSISDTPSVKP

-432 SVLDKWGNA
+432 SIMDRWGNA

-486 GEANAIAPYKRMLSS
+486 GEANAIEPYKRMLSS

-506 VIKNNE
+506 VTKDDQ

-525 ISSVAQSLLNALL
+525 ISSVTQSLLNALL
-538 FNMSAE
+538 YDMSAE

-557 PKDKIRMH
+557 PKDTIRMH
-565 DGFCPEKLK
+565 DGFTEATVNELK
-574 ALEAMG
+574 AMG
-580 YTLDNRRFGDVH
+580 YTIDNRRFGDVH
-592 LIKRTGDKVEAASEK
+592 LIKRTKEGVEAASEK
-607 SGRGKSIVE
+607 SGRGKSLVQPY
-616 AAAN
+616 

>member
-1 MKWTIEKSIYTDAR
+1 MKKRIANIGFIS
-15 CNGSRGVKKAIVA
+15 VIVA
-28 IASAFLATCILSACS
+28 FISVVAACS
-43 PANISETSV
+43 HAPNPPV
-52 QATDTTSSAHSIN
+52 DSASN
-65 SAQSQHAVAMP
+65 NTVGLSQQAVAMP

-85 QVLKEG
+85 QVLQEG

-127 TTDFLDYREMAP
+127 NTDFLDYREMAP
-139 KSAHRDMYL
+139 ENAHRDMYL
-148 DDEGNVKAHELL
+148 DEQGDVKPYESL

-167 IPGTVAGMWAAHQK
+167 IPGTVAGMWAAHKK
-181 YGTLEWSRLLEP
+181 YGTLDWERLLAP
-193 AVTLAEGGFIVHEKL
+193 AVDLAEQGFVVHEKL
-208 ANNVTR
+208 ANNIDH
-214 YISKQEAKQAAKQ
+214 YIERTKEAAI
-227 EAKQAAKQETQGT
+227 
-240 NKPVKSNF
+240 NNNF
-248 ADYFAGAKANTLFKQ
+248 SEYFAHAKAGTTFKQ
-263 PELAN
+263 PELAK

-275 NGKDGF
+275 QGKDGF
-281 YQGKVAD
+281 YKGDVAKH
-288 QIVSFMQQNGGLI
+288 IVDFMQQNGGLI
-301 THDDLLAYKA
+301 TYEDLLAYKA
-311 VFREPL
+311 VWRKPL
-317 HLPWQGYQLVT
+317 HLNWQGYELVT

-346 EAYTATKDLPSHN
+346 EAYDATHDLPAQN
-359 SVEYI
+359 STEYI

-384 PDFIDVPV
+384 PDFVSVPV
-392 AALTQADYITARAK
+392 KALTDTNYITQRAAD
-406 EINSTTISETANITP
+406 IQPTSISDTPSVKP

-432 SVLDKWGNA
+432 SIMDRWGNA

-486 GEANAIAPYKRMLSS
+486 GEANAIEPYKRMLSS

-506 VIKNNE
+506 VTKDDQ

-525 ISSVAQSLLNALL
+525 ISSVTLSLLNALL
-538 FNMSAE
+538 YDMSAE

-557 PKDKIRMH
+557 PKDTIRMH
-565 DGFCPEKLK
+565 DGFTEATVNELK
-574 ALEAMG
+574 AMG
-580 YTLDNRRFGDVH
+580 YTIDNRRFGDVH
-592 LIKRTGDKVEAASEK
+592 LIKRTKEGVEAASEK
-607 SGRGKSIVE
+607 SGRGKSLVQPY
-616 AAAN
+616 

>member
-1 MKWTIEKSIYTDAR
+1 MKKRIANVGFIS
-15 CNGSRGVKKAIVA
+15 VIVA
-28 IASAFLATCILSACS
+28 FISVVAACS
-43 PANISETSV
+43 HAPNPSV
-52 QATDTTSSAHSIN
+52 DSASN
-65 SAQSQHAVAMP
+65 NTVGLSQQAVAMP

-85 QVLKEG
+85 QVLQEG

-127 TTDFLDYREMAP
+127 NTDFLDYREMAP
-139 KSAHRDMYL
+139 ENAHRDMYL
-148 DDEGNVKAHELL
+148 DEQGDVKPYESL

-167 IPGTVAGMWAAHQK
+167 IPGTVAGMWAAHKK
-181 YGTLEWSRLLEP
+181 YGTLDWERLLAP
-193 AVTLAEGGFIVHEKL
+193 AVDLAEQGFVVHEKL
-208 ANNVTR
+208 ANNIDH
-214 YISKQEAKQAAKQ
+214 YIERTKEAAI
-227 EAKQAAKQETQGT
+227 
-240 NKPVKSNF
+240 NNNF
-248 ADYFAGAKANTLFKQ
+248 SEYFAHAKAGTTFKQ
-263 PELAN
+263 PELAK

-275 NGKDGF
+275 QGKDGF
-281 YQGKVAD
+281 YKGDVAKH
-288 QIVSFMQQNGGLI
+288 IVGFMQQNGGLI
-301 THDDLLAYKA
+301 TYEDLLAYKA
-311 VFREPL
+311 VWRKPL
-317 HLPWQGYQLVT
+317 HLNWQGYELVT

-346 EAYTATKDLPSHN
+346 EAYDATHDLPAQN
-359 SVEYI
+359 STEYI

-384 PDFIDVPV
+384 PDFVSVPV
-392 AALTQADYITARAK
+392 KALTDANYITQRAAD
-406 EINSTTISETANITP
+406 IQPTSISDTPSVKP

-432 SVLDKWGNA
+432 SIMDRWGNA

-486 GEANAIAPYKRMLSS
+486 GEANAIEPYKRMLSS

-506 VIKNNE
+506 VTKDDQ

-525 ISSVAQSLLNALL
+525 ISSVTQSLLNALL
-538 FNMSAE
+538 YDMSAE

-557 PKDKIRMH
+557 PKDTIRMH
-565 DGFCPEKLK
+565 DGFTEATVNELK
-574 ALEAMG
+574 AMG
-580 YTLDNRRFGDVH
+580 YTIDNRRFGDVH
-592 LIKRTGDKVEAASEK
+592 LIKRTKEGVEAASEK
-607 SGRGKSIVE
+607 SGRGKSLVQPY
-616 AAAN
+616 

>member
-1 MKWTIEKSIYTDAR
+1 MKKRIANIGFTS
-15 CNGSRGVKKAIVA
+15 VIVA
-28 IASAFLATCILSACS
+28 FISVVAACS
-43 PANISETSV
+43 HAPNPPV
-52 QATDTTSSAHSIN
+52 DSASN
-65 SAQSQHAVAMP
+65 NTVGLSQQAVAMP

-85 QVLKEG
+85 QVLQEG

-127 TTDFLDYREMAP
+127 STDFLDYREMAP
-139 KSAHRDMYL
+139 ENAHRDMYL
-148 DDEGNVKAHELL
+148 DEQGDVKPYESL

-167 IPGTVAGMWAAHQK
+167 IPGTVAGMWAAHKK
-181 YGTLEWSRLLEP
+181 YGTLDWERLLAP
-193 AVTLAEGGFIVHEKL
+193 AVDLAEQGFVVHEKL
-208 ANNVTR
+208 ANNIDH
-214 YISKQEAKQAAKQ
+214 YIERTKEAAI
-227 EAKQAAKQETQGT
+227 
-240 NKPVKSNF
+240 NNNF
-248 ADYFAGAKANTLFKQ
+248 SEYFAHAKAGTTFKQ
-263 PELAN
+263 PELAK

-275 NGKDGF
+275 QGKDGF
-281 YQGKVAD
+281 YKGDVAKH
-288 QIVSFMQQNGGLI
+288 IVDFMQQNGGLI
-301 THDDLLAYKA
+301 TYEDLLAYKA
-311 VFREPL
+311 VWRKPL
-317 HLPWQGYQLVT
+317 HLNWQGYELVT

-346 EAYTATKDLPSHN
+346 EAYDATHDLPAQN
-359 SVEYI
+359 STEYI

-384 PDFIDVPV
+384 PDFVSVPV
-392 AALTQADYITARAK
+392 KALTDANYIAQRAADIQPT
-406 EINSTTISETANITP
+406 SISDTPSVKP

-432 SVLDKWGNA
+432 SIMDRWGNA

-486 GEANAIAPYKRMLSS
+486 GEANAIEPYKRMLSS

-506 VIKNNE
+506 VTKDDQ

-525 ISSVAQSLLNALL
+525 ISSVTLSLLNALL
-538 FNMSAE
+538 YDMSAE

-557 PKDKIRMH
+557 PKDTIRMH
-565 DGFCPEKLK
+565 DGFTEATVNELK
-574 ALEAMG
+574 AMG
-580 YTLDNRRFGDVH
+580 YTIDNRRFGDVH
-592 LIKRTGDKVEAASEK
+592 LIKRTKEGVEAASEK
-607 SGRGKSIVE
+607 SGRGKSLVQPY
-616 AAAN
+616 

>member
-1 MKWTIEKSIYTDAR
+1 MKKRIANVGFIS
-15 CNGSRGVKKAIVA
+15 VIVA
-28 IASAFLATCILSACS
+28 FISVVAACS
-43 PANISETSV
+43 HAPNPPV
-52 QATDTTSSAHSIN
+52 DSASN
-65 SAQSQHAVAMP
+65 NTVGLSQQAVAMP

-85 QVLKEG
+85 QVLQEG

-127 TTDFLDYREMAP
+127 STDFLDYREMAP
-139 KSAHRDMYL
+139 ENAHRDMYL
-148 DDEGNVKAHELL
+148 DEQGDVKPYESL

-167 IPGTVAGMWAAHQK
+167 IPGTVAGMWAAHKK
-181 YGTLEWSRLLEP
+181 YGTLDWERLLAP
-193 AVTLAEGGFIVHEKL
+193 AVDLAEQGFVVHEKL
-208 ANNVTR
+208 ANNIDH
-214 YISKQEAKQAAKQ
+214 YIERTKEAAI
-227 EAKQAAKQETQGT
+227 
-240 NKPVKSNF
+240 NNNF
-248 ADYFAGAKANTLFKQ
+248 SEYFAHAKAGTTFKQ
-263 PELAN
+263 PELAK

-275 NGKDGF
+275 QGKDGF
-281 YQGKVAD
+281 YKGDVAKH
-288 QIVSFMQQNGGLI
+288 IVGFMQQNGGLI
-301 THDDLLAYKA
+301 TYEDLLAYKA
-311 VFREPL
+311 VWRKPL
-317 HLPWQGYQLVT
+317 HLNWQGYELVT

-346 EAYTATKDLPSHN
+346 EAYDATHDLPAQN
-359 SVEYI
+359 STEYI

-384 PDFIDVPV
+384 PDFVSVPV
-392 AALTQADYITARAK
+392 EALTDANYITQRAAD
-406 EINSTTISETANITP
+406 IQPTSISDTPSVKP

-432 SVLDKWGNA
+432 SIMDRWGNA

-486 GEANAIAPYKRMLSS
+486 GEANAIEPYKRMLSS

-506 VIKNNE
+506 VTKDDQ

-525 ISSVAQSLLNALL
+525 ISSVTQSLLNALL
-538 FNMSAE
+538 YDMSAE

-557 PKDKIRMH
+557 PKDTIRMH
-565 DGFCPEKLK
+565 DGFTEATVNELK
-574 ALEAMG
+574 AMG
-580 YTLDNRRFGDVH
+580 YTIDNRRFGDVH
-592 LIKRTGDKVEAASEK
+592 LIKRTKEGVEAASEK
-607 SGRGKSIVE
+607 SGRGKSLVQPY
-616 AAAN
+616 

>member
-1 MKWTIEKSIYTDAR
+1 MS
-15 CNGSRGVKKAIVA
+15 VIVA
-28 IASAFLATCILSACS
+28 FISVVAACS
-43 PANISETSV
+43 HAPNPPV
-52 QATDTTSSAHSIN
+52 DSASN
-65 SAQSQHAVAMP
+65 NTVGLSQQAVAMP

-85 QVLKEG
+85 QVLQEG

-127 TTDFLDYREMAP
+127 NTDFLDYREMAP
-139 KSAHRDMYL
+139 ENAHRDMYL
-148 DDEGNVKAHELL
+148 DEQGNVKPHESL

-167 IPGTVAGMWAAHQK
+167 IPGTVAGMWAAHKK
-181 YGTLEWSRLLEP
+181 YGTLDWERLLAP
-193 AVTLAEGGFIVHEKL
+193 AVDLAEQGFVVHEKL
-208 ANNVTR
+208 ANNIDH
-214 YISKQEAKQAAKQ
+214 YIERTKEAAI
-227 EAKQAAKQETQGT
+227 
-240 NKPVKSNF
+240 NNNF
-248 ADYFAGAKANTLFKQ
+248 SEYFAHAKAGTTFKQ
-263 PELAN
+263 PELAK

-275 NGKDGF
+275 QGKDGF
-281 YQGKVAD
+281 YKGDVAKH
-288 QIVSFMQQNGGLI
+288 IVGFMQQNGGLI
-301 THDDLLAYKA
+301 TYEDLLAYKA
-311 VFREPL
+311 VWRKPL
-317 HLPWQGYQLVT
+317 HLNWQGYELVT

-346 EAYTATKDLPSHN
+346 EAYDATHDLPAQN
-359 SVEYI
+359 STEYI

-384 PDFIDVPV
+384 PDFVSVPV
-392 AALTQADYITARAK
+392 KALTDANYTTQRAADIQPT
-406 EINSTTISETANITP
+406 SISDTPSVKP

-432 SVLDKWGNA
+432 SIMDRWGNA

-486 GEANAIAPYKRMLSS
+486 GEANAIEPYKRMLSS

-506 VIKNNE
+506 VTKDDQ

-525 ISSVAQSLLNALL
+525 ISSVTQSLLNALL
-538 FNMSAE
+538 YDMSAE

-557 PKDKIRMH
+557 PKDTIRMH
-565 DGFCPEKLK
+565 DGFTEATVNELK
-574 ALEAMG
+574 AMG
-580 YTLDNRRFGDVH
+580 YTIDNRRFGDVH
-592 LIKRTGDKVEAASEK
+592 LIKRTKEGVEAASEK
-607 SGRGKSIVE
+607 SGRGKSLVQPY
-616 AAAN
+616 

>member
-1 MKWTIEKSIYTDAR
+1 MKKQIANVGFIS
-15 CNGSRGVKKAIVA
+15 VIVA
-28 IASAFLATCILSACS
+28 FISVVAACS
-43 PANISETSV
+43 HAPNPPA
-52 QATDTTSSAHSIN
+52 DSASN
-65 SAQSQHAVAMP
+65 NTVGLSQQAVAMP

-85 QVLKEG
+85 QVLQEG

-127 TTDFLDYREMAP
+127 STDFLDYREMAP
-139 KSAHRDMYL
+139 ENAHRDMYL
-148 DDEGNVKAHELL
+148 DEQGDVKPYESL

-167 IPGTVAGMWAAHQK
+167 IPGTVAGMWAAHKK
-181 YGTLEWSRLLEP
+181 YGTLDWERLLAP
-193 AVTLAEGGFIVHEKL
+193 AVDLAEQGFVVHEKL
-208 ANNVTR
+208 ANNIDH
-214 YISKQEAKQAAKQ
+214 YIERTKEASI
-227 EAKQAAKQETQGT
+227 
-240 NKPVKSNF
+240 NNNF
-248 ADYFAGAKANTLFKQ
+248 SEYFAHAKAGTTFKQ
-263 PELAN
+263 PELAK

-275 NGKDGF
+275 QGKDGF
-281 YQGKVAD
+281 YKGDVAKH
-288 QIVSFMQQNGGLI
+288 IVDFMQQNGGLI
-301 THDDLLAYKA
+301 TYEDLLAYKA
-311 VFREPL
+311 VWRKPL
-317 HLPWQGYQLVT
+317 HLNWQGYELVT

-346 EAYTATKDLPSHN
+346 EAYDATHDLPAQN
-359 SVEYI
+359 STEYI

-384 PDFIDVPV
+384 PDFVSVPV
-392 AALTQADYITARAK
+392 EALTDANYITQRAAD
-406 EINSTTISETANITP
+406 IQPTSISDTPSVKP

-432 SVLDKWGNA
+432 SIMDRWGNA

-486 GEANAIAPYKRMLSS
+486 GEANAIEPYKRMLSS

-506 VIKNNE
+506 VTKDDQ

-525 ISSVAQSLLNALL
+525 ISSVTQSLLNALL
-538 FNMSAE
+538 YDMSAE

-557 PKDKIRMH
+557 PKDTIRMH
-565 DGFCPEKLK
+565 DGFTEATVNELK
-574 ALEAMG
+574 AMG
-580 YTLDNRRFGDVH
+580 YTIDNRRFGDVH
-592 LIKRTGDKVEAASEK
+592 LIKRTKEGVEAASEK
-607 SGRGKSIVE
+607 SGRGKSLVQPY
-616 AAAN
+616 

>member
-1 MKWTIEKSIYTDAR
+1 MKKRIANVGFIS
-15 CNGSRGVKKAIVA
+15 VIVA
-28 IASAFLATCILSACS
+28 FISVVAACS
-43 PANISETSV
+43 HAPNPPV
-52 QATDTTSSAHSIN
+52 DSASN
-65 SAQSQHAVAMP
+65 NTVGLSQQAVAMP

-85 QVLKEG
+85 QVLQEG

-127 TTDFLDYREMAP
+127 NTDFLDYREMAP
-139 KSAHRDMYL
+139 ENAHRDMYL
-148 DDEGNVKAHELL
+148 DEQGNVKPYESL

-167 IPGTVAGMWAAHQK
+167 IPGTVAGMWAAHKK
-181 YGTLEWSRLLEP
+181 YGTLDWERLLAP
-193 AVTLAEGGFIVHEKL
+193 AVDLAEQGFVVHEKL
-208 ANNVTR
+208 ANNIDH
-214 YISKQEAKQAAKQ
+214 YIERTKEAAI
-227 EAKQAAKQETQGT
+227 
-240 NKPVKSNF
+240 NNNF
-248 ADYFAGAKANTLFKQ
+248 SEYFAHAKAGTTFKQ
-263 PELAN
+263 PELAK

-275 NGKDGF
+275 QGKDGF
-281 YQGKVAD
+281 YKGDVAKH
-288 QIVSFMQQNGGLI
+288 IVDFMQQNGGLI
-301 THDDLLAYKA
+301 TYEDLLAYKA
-311 VFREPL
+311 VWRKPL
-317 HLPWQGYQLVT
+317 HLNWQGYELVT

-346 EAYTATKDLPSHN
+346 EAYDATHDLPAQN
-359 SVEYI
+359 STEYI

-384 PDFIDVPV
+384 PDFVSVPV
-392 AALTQADYITARAK
+392 KALTDANYITQRAAD
-406 EINSTTISETANITP
+406 IQPTSISDTPSVKP

-432 SVLDKWGNA
+432 SIMDRWGNA

-486 GEANAIAPYKRMLSS
+486 GEANAIEPYKRMLSS

-506 VIKNNE
+506 VTKDDQ

-525 ISSVAQSLLNALL
+525 ISSVTLSLLNALL
-538 FNMSAE
+538 YDMSAE

-557 PKDKIRMH
+557 PKDTIRMH
-565 DGFCPEKLK
+565 DGFTEATVNELK
-574 ALEAMG
+574 AMG
-580 YTLDNRRFGDVH
+580 YTIDNRRFGDVH
-592 LIKRTGDKVEAASEK
+592 LIKRTKEGVEAASEK
-607 SGRGKSIVE
+607 SGRGKSLVQPY
-616 AAAN
+616 

>member
-1 MKWTIEKSIYTDAR
+1 MKKRIANVGFIS
-15 CNGSRGVKKAIVA
+15 VIVA
-28 IASAFLATCILSACS
+28 FISVVAACS
-43 PANISETSV
+43 HAPNPPV
-52 QATDTTSSAHSIN
+52 DSASN
-65 SAQSQHAVAMP
+65 NTVGLSQQAVAMP

-85 QVLKEG
+85 QVLQEG

-127 TTDFLDYREMAP
+127 NTDFLDYREMAP
-139 KSAHRDMYL
+139 ENAHRDMYL
-148 DDEGNVKAHELL
+148 DEQGDVKPYESL

-167 IPGTVAGMWAAHQK
+167 IPGTVAGMWAAHKK
-181 YGTLEWSRLLEP
+181 YGTLDWERLLAP
-193 AVTLAEGGFIVHEKL
+193 AVDLAEQGFVVHEKL
-208 ANNVTR
+208 ANNIDH
-214 YISKQEAKQAAKQ
+214 YIERTKEAAI
-227 EAKQAAKQETQGT
+227 
-240 NKPVKSNF
+240 NNNF
-248 ADYFAGAKANTLFKQ
+248 SEYFAHAKAGTTFKQ
-263 PELAN
+263 PELAK

-275 NGKDGF
+275 QEKDGF
-281 YQGKVAD
+281 YKGDVAKH
-288 QIVSFMQQNGGLI
+288 IVDFMQQNGGLI
-301 THDDLLAYKA
+301 TYEDLLAYKA
-311 VFREPL
+311 VWRKPL
-317 HLPWQGYQLVT
+317 HLNWQGYELVT

-346 EAYTATKDLPSHN
+346 EAYDATHDLPAQN
-359 SVEYI
+359 STEYI

-384 PDFIDVPV
+384 PDFVSVPV
-392 AALTQADYITARAK
+392 KALTDANYITQRAAD
-406 EINSTTISETANITP
+406 IQPTSISDTPSVKP

-432 SVLDKWGNA
+432 SIMDRWGNA

-486 GEANAIAPYKRMLSS
+486 GEANAIEPYKRMLSS

-506 VIKNNE
+506 VTKDDQ

-525 ISSVAQSLLNALL
+525 ISSVTQSLLNALL
-538 FNMSAE
+538 YDMSAE

-557 PKDKIRMH
+557 PKDTIRMH
-565 DGFCPEKLK
+565 DGFTEATVNELK
-574 ALEAMG
+574 AMG
-580 YTLDNRRFGDVH
+580 YTIDNRRFGDVH
-592 LIKRTGDKVEAASEK
+592 LIKRTKEGVEAASEK
-607 SGRGKSIVE
+607 SGRGKSLVQPY
-616 AAAN
+616 

>member
-1 MKWTIEKSIYTDAR
+1 MIKRIMI
-15 CNGSRGVKKAIVA
+15 
-28 IASAFLATCILSACS
+28 LAVISVMVACS
-43 PANISETSV
+43 NAPSTIIDNANN
-52 QATDTTSSAHSIN
+52 TDVGLRKP
-65 SAQSQHAVAMP
+65 AVAMP

-127 TTDFLDYREMAP
+127 STDFLDYREMAP

-148 DDEGNVKAHELL
+148 DQAGNVKPYESL

-167 IPGTVAGMWAAHQK
+167 IPGTVAGMWAAHKK
-181 YGTLEWSRLLEP
+181 YGTLDWERLVAP
-193 AVTLAEGGFIVHEKL
+193 AVDLAENGFVVHEKL
-208 ANNVTR
+208 ANNIAR
-214 YISKQEAKQAAKQ
+214 YISRTQEK
-227 EAKQAAKQETQGT
+227 GI
-240 NKPVKSNF
+240 KSNF
-248 ADYFAGAKANTLFKQ
+248 SDYFSEAKAGTTFKQ
-263 PELAN
+263 PELAE

-275 NGKDGF
+275 QGKDGF
-281 YQGKVAD
+281 YKGEVATH
-288 QIVSFMQQNGGLI
+288 IVDFMQQNGGLI
-301 THDDLLAYKA
+301 THDDLQAYKA
-311 VFREPL
+311 VWRKPL
-317 HLPWQGYQLVT
+317 QLTWQGYELIT

-346 EAYTATKDLPSHN
+346 EAYDATHDLPAQN
-359 SVEYI
+359 STEYI

-384 PDFIDVPV
+384 PDFVSVPV
-392 AALTQADYITARAK
+392 KALTDADYINERAAD
-406 EINSTTISETANITP
+406 IQPASISDTPSIKP

-432 SVLDKWGNA
+432 SIMDRWGNA

-486 GEANAIAPYKRMLSS
+486 GEANAIEPYKRMLSS

-506 VIKNNE
+506 VTKADQ

-538 FNMSAE
+538 YDMSAE

-557 PKDKIRMH
+557 PKDTIRMH
-565 DGFCPEKLK
+565 NGFTEATVNELK
-574 ALEAMG
+574 AMG
-580 YTLDNRRFGDVH
+580 YTIDNRRFGDVH
-592 LIKRTGDKVEAASEK
+592 LIKRTKEGVEAASEK
-607 SGRGKSIVE
+607 SGRGKSLVQPY
-616 AAAN
+616 

>member
-1 MKWTIEKSIYTDAR
+1 MKKRIANIGFIS
-15 CNGSRGVKKAIVA
+15 VIVA
-28 IASAFLATCILSACS
+28 FISVVAACS
-43 PANISETSV
+43 HAPNPPV
-52 QATDTTSSAHSIN
+52 DSASN
-65 SAQSQHAVAMP
+65 NTVGLSQQAVAMP

-85 QVLKEG
+85 QVLQEG

-127 TTDFLDYREMAP
+127 NTDFLDYREMAP
-139 KSAHRDMYL
+139 ENAHRDMYL
-148 DDEGNVKAHELL
+148 DEQGDVKPYESL

-167 IPGTVAGMWAAHQK
+167 IPGTVAGMWAAHKK
-181 YGTLEWSRLLEP
+181 YGTLDWERLLAP
-193 AVTLAEGGFIVHEKL
+193 AVDLAEQGFVVHEKL
-208 ANNVTR
+208 ANNIDH
-214 YISKQEAKQAAKQ
+214 YIERTKEASI
-227 EAKQAAKQETQGT
+227 
-240 NKPVKSNF
+240 NNNF
-248 ADYFAGAKANTLFKQ
+248 SEYFAHAKAGTTFKQ
-263 PELAN
+263 PELAK

-275 NGKDGF
+275 QGKDGF
-281 YQGKVAD
+281 YKGDVAKH
-288 QIVSFMQQNGGLI
+288 IVGFMQQNGGLI
-301 THDDLLAYKA
+301 TYEDLLAYKA
-311 VFREPL
+311 VWRKPL
-317 HLPWQGYQLVT
+317 HLNWQGYELVT

-346 EAYTATKDLPSHN
+346 EAYDATHDLPAQN
-359 SVEYI
+359 STEYI

-384 PDFIDVPV
+384 PDFVSVPV
-392 AALTQADYITARAK
+392 EALTDANYITQRAAD
-406 EINSTTISETANITP
+406 IQPTSISDTPSVKP

-432 SVLDKWGNA
+432 SIMDRWGNA

-486 GEANAIAPYKRMLSS
+486 GEANAIEPYKRMLSS

-506 VIKNNE
+506 VTKDDQ

-525 ISSVAQSLLNALL
+525 ISSVTQSLLNALL
-538 FNMSAE
+538 YDMSAE

-557 PKDKIRMH
+557 PKDTIRMH
-565 DGFCPEKLK
+565 DGFTEATINELK
-574 ALEAMG
+574 AMG
-580 YTLDNRRFGDVH
+580 YTIDNRRFGDVH
-592 LIKRTGDKVEAASEK
+592 LIKRTKEGVEAASEK
-607 SGRGKSIVE
+607 SGRGKSLVQPY
-616 AAAN
+616 

>member
-1 MKWTIEKSIYTDAR
+1 MKKRIANVGFIS
-15 CNGSRGVKKAIVA
+15 VIVA
-28 IASAFLATCILSACS
+28 FISVVAACS
-43 PANISETSV
+43 HAPNPPV
-52 QATDTTSSAHSIN
+52 DSASN
-65 SAQSQHAVAMP
+65 NTVGLSQQAVAMP

-85 QVLKEG
+85 QVLQEG

-127 TTDFLDYREMAP
+127 NTDFLDYREMAP
-139 KSAHRDMYL
+139 ENAHRDMYL
-148 DDEGNVKAHELL
+148 DEQGNVKPHESL

-167 IPGTVAGMWAAHQK
+167 IPGTVAGMWAAHKK
-181 YGTLEWSRLLEP
+181 YGTLDWERLLAP
-193 AVTLAEGGFIVHEKL
+193 AVDLAEQGFVVHEKL
-208 ANNVTR
+208 ANNIDH
-214 YISKQEAKQAAKQ
+214 YIERTKEAAI
-227 EAKQAAKQETQGT
+227 
-240 NKPVKSNF
+240 NNNF
-248 ADYFAGAKANTLFKQ
+248 SEYFAHAKAGTTFKQ
-263 PELAN
+263 PELAK

-275 NGKDGF
+275 QGKDGF
-281 YQGKVAD
+281 YKGDVAKH
-288 QIVSFMQQNGGLI
+288 IVDFMQQNGGLI
-301 THDDLLAYKA
+301 TYEDLLAYKA
-311 VFREPL
+311 VWRKPL
-317 HLPWQGYQLVT
+317 HLNWQGYELVT

-346 EAYTATKDLPSHN
+346 EAYDATHDLPAQN
-359 SVEYI
+359 STEYI

-384 PDFIDVPV
+384 PDFVSVPV
-392 AALTQADYITARAK
+392 EALTDANYITQRAAD
-406 EINSTTISETANITP
+406 IQPTSISDTPSVKP

-432 SVLDKWGNA
+432 SIMDRWGNA

-486 GEANAIAPYKRMLSS
+486 GEANAIEPYKRMLSS

-506 VIKNNE
+506 VTKDDQ

-525 ISSVAQSLLNALL
+525 ISSVTLSLLNALL
-538 FNMSAE
+538 YDMSAE

-557 PKDKIRMH
+557 PKDTIRMH
-565 DGFCPEKLK
+565 DGFTEATVNELK
-574 ALEAMG
+574 AMG
-580 YTLDNRRFGDVH
+580 YTIDNRRFGDVH
-592 LIKRTGDKVEAASEK
+592 LIKRTKEGVEAASEK
-607 SGRGKSIVE
+607 SGRGKSLVQPY
-616 AAAN
+616 

>member
-1 MKWTIEKSIYTDAR
+1 MKKRIANIGFIS
-15 CNGSRGVKKAIVA
+15 VIVA
-28 IASAFLATCILSACS
+28 FISVVAACS
-43 PANISETSV
+43 HAPNPPV
-52 QATDTTSSAHSIN
+52 DSASN
-65 SAQSQHAVAMP
+65 NTVGLSQQAVAMP

-85 QVLKEG
+85 QVLQEG

-127 TTDFLDYREMAP
+127 NTDFLDYREMAP
-139 KSAHRDMYL
+139 ENAHRDMYL
-148 DDEGNVKAHELL
+148 DEQGDVKPYESL

-167 IPGTVAGMWAAHQK
+167 IPGTVAGMWAAHKK
-181 YGTLEWSRLLEP
+181 YGTLDWERLLAP
-193 AVTLAEGGFIVHEKL
+193 AVDLAEQGFVVHEKL
-208 ANNVTR
+208 ANNIDH
-214 YISKQEAKQAAKQ
+214 YIERTKEAAI
-227 EAKQAAKQETQGT
+227 
-240 NKPVKSNF
+240 NNNF
-248 ADYFAGAKANTLFKQ
+248 SEYFAHAKAGTTFKQ
-263 PELAN
+263 PELAK

-275 NGKDGF
+275 QGKDGF
-281 YQGKVAD
+281 YKGDVAKH
-288 QIVSFMQQNGGLI
+288 IVDFMQQNGGLI
-301 THDDLLAYKA
+301 TYEDLLAYKA
-311 VFREPL
+311 VWRKPL
-317 HLPWQGYQLVT
+317 HLNWQVYELVT

-346 EAYTATKDLPSHN
+346 EAYDATHDLPAQN
-359 SVEYI
+359 STEYI

-384 PDFIDVPV
+384 PDFVSVPV
-392 AALTQADYITARAK
+392 KALTDANYITQRAAD
-406 EINSTTISETANITP
+406 IQPTSISDTPSVKP

-432 SVLDKWGNA
+432 SIMDRWGNA

-486 GEANAIAPYKRMLSS
+486 GEANAIEPYKRMLSS

-506 VIKNNE
+506 VTKDDQ

-525 ISSVAQSLLNALL
+525 ISSVTQSLLNALL
-538 FNMSAE
+538 YDMSAE

-557 PKDKIRMH
+557 PKDTIRMH
-565 DGFCPEKLK
+565 DGFTEATVNELK
-574 ALEAMG
+574 AMG
-580 YTLDNRRFGDVH
+580 YTIDNRRFGDVH
-592 LIKRTGDKVEAASEK
+592 LIKRTKEGVEAASEK
-607 SGRGKSIVE
+607 SGRGKSLVQPY
-616 AAAN
+616 